1 MTVMEERP
9 MLKNGARLRSQVCD
23 TQVIV
28 VRAGTT
34 DGTLTCGGAP
44 MIDLT
49 GTPSADLD
57 LAPEAAE
64 GTAIGKRY
72 VDEGDTIE
80 VLATK
85 GGAGSLA
92 LDGVPLAIKSAKPL
106 PSSD

>member
-1 MTVMEERP
+1 
-9 MLKNGARLRSQVCD
+9 MLKNGARLQSQVCD

-28 VRAGTT
+28 VRASATA
-34 DGTLTCGGAP
+34 GTLTCGGAP
-44 MIDLT
+44 MIELS
-49 GTPSADLD
+49 GTPGPNLA
-57 LAPEAAE
+57 LAPDAAE

-72 VDEGDTIE
+72 VDQADTIE

-92 LDGVPLAIKSAKPL
+92 LDGVALEIKSAKPL